1 MQQRDTS
8 GKKMKGLVRDSVGK
22 RDSYFFLVC
31 IVVLSEQTRK
41 DDRNLSSSNHIG
53 QLGYL

>member
-8 GKKMKGLVRDSVGK
+8 GKMKGLVRDSVGK
-22 RDSYFFLVC
+22 RDSYSFLVC

>member
-1 MQQRDTS
+1 
-8 GKKMKGLVRDSVGK
+8 MKGLVRDSVGK
-22 RDSYFFLVC
+22 RDSYSFLVC

-41 DDRNLSSSNHIG
+41 DDWNLSSSNHIG